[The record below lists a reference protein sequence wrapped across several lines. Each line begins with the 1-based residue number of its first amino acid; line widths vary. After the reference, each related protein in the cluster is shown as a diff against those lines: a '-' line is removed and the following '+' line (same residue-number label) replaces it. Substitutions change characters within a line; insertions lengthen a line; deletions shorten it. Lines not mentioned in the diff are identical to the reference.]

1 MKKLFDETN
10 EFEEKYYRTIWYGY
24 IENEFAPELSD
35 EIKQLVQN
43 DLAEKTANPIEATHW
58 VFYNETQAGDAIG
71 DKVRSSIMVR
81 HRDNKFVVHYN
92 VSDFQFVTVFDA
104 TTAFKDQLEQDL
116 NA

>member
-10 EFEEKYYRTIWYGY
+10 EFEAKYYRTIWYGY
-24 IENEFAPELSD
+24 INNEFAPELSD
-35 EIKQLVQN
+35 EIKQLIKR

-81 HRDNKFVVHYN
+81 YREEKFVVHYN
-92 VSDFQFVTVFDA
+92 VSDFQFVTVFDVV
-104 TTAFKDQLEQDL
+104 TAFKDQLEQAL